1 MATFQAEFNPPSK
14 DELEAAFG
22 MMDKN
27 GDGYLTKDELKAGLA
42 SCGQPMSDESIDD
55 MIAAADT
62 DKDKR
67 VSYQGQS
74 LVCVLN

>member
-1 MATFQAEFNPPSK
+1 MTYRDFEAAFQAVFNPPSK

-22 MMDKN
+22 KMDKN

-42 SCGQPMSDESIDD
+42 SSGQPMSDESFDD
-55 MIAAADT
+55 MFAAADT

-67 VSYQGQS
+67 VNFKGES
-74 LVCVLN
+74 